1 MVNEPN
7 LAKKEKKEKSVD
19 PAIAVFLYKLCK
31 YLNVNRIDS
40 VVSKCLDLKD
50 RNKLRE
56 LVTKDILSDA

>member
-1 MVNEPN
+1 VNEPN
-7 LAKKEKKEKSVD
+7 PAKKEKKEKSVD
-19 PAIAVFLYKLCK
+19 PALAVFLDELGK